1 MYGWNIFKLIQLF
14 KPQLENL
21 NEEILVSNTRKKITD
36 LRKHKSPMPEQQ
48 NIEYKQSW
56 HDEYLKAVCGFA
68 NAQGGIIFIGKDD
81 NGNVTGINDYKKL
94 MDEIPNK
101 VKDLMGI
108 LVDVNL
114 HSEKGLYYLEI
125 ITQPYAVPISLR
137 GRYYYRSG
145 STKQELIGTAL
156 TDYLLRK
163 SGKTWDEVAELNATI
178 DDIDDDSLKFYLTAS
193 LHAGRIADV
202 EGLSKADV
210 LAKLRLTDDN
220 GSIKRAA
227 IVLFGKNPAKF
238 YNNCVVKIGRFGI
251 NSSELKFQEIVE
263 GNIIQMLKEVPEQL
277 NRKFLIRKISF
288 EGMQRIERGEYPVA
302 ALREMLLNALV
313 HRNYLGVSVI
323 QMRMFDNYIN
333 IWNEGELPPGI
344 SLDALKR
351 QHPSRP
357 RNLLIADVCF
367 KGGYIDAWG
376 SGTLKIFSTCKE
388 AGLPDPEIIEQD
400 GGVLVTLF
408 KDKYNKEQLHK
419 LGLNERQIKA
429 VLFVKEKGKISNKD
443 YQKLNDCSRNTA
455 SNDLADLVQKELL
468 IPSDVK
474 GAGAFYQ
481 LKLIAH

>member
-1 MYGWNIFKLIQLF
+1 
-14 KPQLENL
+14 
-21 NEEILVSNTRKKITD
+21 
-36 LRKHKSPMPEQQ
+36 MPENQ

-56 HDEYLKAVCGFA
+56 HDDYLKWICGFA
-68 NAQGGIIFIGKDD
+68 NASGGVIYIGKDD
-81 NGNVTGINDYKKL
+81 NGKVVGISDYKKL

-108 LVDVNL
+108 LVEVNL
-114 HSEKGLYYLEI
+114 HEEKGLHYIEI

-145 STKQELIGTAL
+145 STKQELIGSAL

-163 SGKTWDEVAELNATI
+163 SGKTWDEVTEPTATLN
-178 DDIDDDSLKFYLTAS
+178 DIDDSSLKSYIAAA
-193 LHAGRIADV
+193 LHSGRISDV
-202 EGLSKADV
+202 EGLSTSDL

-220 GSIKRAA
+220 GNFKRAA

-238 YNNCVVKIGRFGI
+238 YNNCVVKIGRFGKD
-251 NSSELKFQEIVE
+251 SSELRFQELVE

-277 NRKFLIRKISF
+277 NRKFFIRKISF

-313 HRNYLGVSVI
+313 HRNYLGSSVV

-344 SLDALKR
+344 STDTLKR

-357 RNLLIADVCF
+357 RNLLIADICF

-376 SGTLKIFSTCKE
+376 SGTLKIIDTCRE

-400 GGVLVTLF
+400 GGILVTLF
-408 KDKYNKEQLHK
+408 KNKYSEEQLQK
-419 LGLNERQIKA
+419 SGLNERQVKA
-429 VLFVKEKGKISNKD
+429 ILYVVEHGSITNSKYQEINAVGK
-443 YQKLNDCSRNTA
+443 T
-455 SNDLADLVQKELL
+455 LATEELKELIGKEL
-468 IPSDVK
+468 IRQAGSK
-474 GAGAFYQ
+474 GRGSKYE
-481 LKLIAH
+481 LKE

>member
-1 MYGWNIFKLIQLF
+1 
-14 KPQLENL
+14 
-21 NEEILVSNTRKKITD
+21 
-36 LRKHKSPMPEQQ
+36 MPEQQ

-56 HDEYLKAVCGFA
+56 HDDYLKWVCGFA

-81 NGNVTGINDYKKL
+81 NGKVVGISDYKKL

-114 HSEKGLYYLEI
+114 HDENDLYFLEI

-145 STKQELIGTAL
+145 STKQELIGAAL

-163 SGKTWDEVAELNATI
+163 SGKTWDEVSEPTATL
-178 DDIDDDSLKFYLTAS
+178 DDIDDASLKSYIAAS

-202 EGLSKADV
+202 EGLSKAD
-210 LAKLRLTDDN
+210 LIAKLRLTDDN
-220 GSIKRAA
+220 GNIKRAA

-238 YNNCVVKIGRFGI
+238 FNTCVVKIGRFGKD
-251 NSSELKFQEIVE
+251 SSDIKFQETVE
-263 GNIIQMLKEVPEQL
+263 GNIAYLLKEVMEQL
-277 NRKFLIRKISF
+277 NRKFFTRAISF
-288 EGMQRIERGEYPVA
+288 EGMQRIEKGEYPIA

-313 HRNYLGVSVI
+313 HRNYLGSSMV
-323 QMRMFDNYIN
+323 QMRMFDNHFN
-333 IWNEGELPPGI
+333 IWNEGELPAGI
-344 SLDALKR
+344 SLDSLKR

-367 KGGYIDAWG
+367 KAGYIDAWG
-376 SGTLKIFSTCKE
+376 SGTLKIISTCKE

-400 GGVLVTLF
+400 GGILVTLF
-408 KDKYNKEQLHK
+408 RDKYRVDQLQK

-429 VLFVKEKGKISNKD
+429 VLYVAENGSITNSK
-443 YQKLNDCSRNTA
+443 YQEINAVAKT
-455 SNDLADLVQKELL
+455 LATEELKELIGKEL
-468 IPSDVK
+468 IKQAGSK
-474 GAGAFYQ
+474 GRGSKYE
-481 LKLIAH
+481 LKE